1 MKKNLLIT
9 CALVFILSVLAI
21 AQENIKGHGSCSLC
35 GMRLDDSRNRMSIE
49 YDDRTKLEMCSI
61 HCTAAEF
68 AAHREK
74 TLKRLQVSDYNSN
87 KLIDAKKAYWVIGGN
102 KLGVMTKRAKWAFEK
117 KEEAEQFI
125 RDNGGQIATFDEA
138 MKATFEDMYTG
149 IRITHKKGT
158 ATDITMADMENLPEC
173 TYCGMSRH
181 QYAYSRALVIYED
194 GTVAGTCS
202 IHCAAIDLA
211 VNMNKP
217 VNSIMIADYHT
228 RKLTDAEK
236 AVWVIGGEKS
246 GVMTKR
252 AKWAF
257 EKREGAEQFI
267 NDNGGRISTFDEV
280 MKATFEDMYEILR

>member
-1 MKKNLLIT
+1 MKKILIT
-9 CALVFILSVLAI
+9 CTVIYFILSVTVL
-21 AQENIKGHGSCSLC
+21 AQENMKGYGSCSLC
-35 GMRLDDSRNRMSIE
+35 GMRLDDSRNRMLIE
-49 YDDRTKLEMCSI
+49 YDDGTKLDMCSM

-74 TLKRLQVSDYNSN
+74 TLKRLWVSDYNSN

-102 KLGVMTKRAKWAFEK
+102 KSGVMTKRAKWAFEK
-117 KEEAEQFI
+117 REEAEQFI

-149 IRITHKKGT
+149 IRITHKKSA

-173 TYCGMSRH
+173 IYCGMSRH
-181 QYAYSRALVIYED
+181 QYAYSRALVIYDD
-194 GTVAGTCS
+194 GTAVGTCS
-202 IHCAAIDLA
+202 IHCAAIDLT

-217 VNSIMIADYHT
+217 VNSVMIADYST
-228 RKLTDAEK
+228 RKLIDAEK

-257 EKREGAEQFI
+257 EKREEAEQFI
-267 NDNGGRISTFDEV
+267 KDNGGQISTLDEV
-280 MKATFEDMYEILR
+280 MKTTFEDMYEILR